1 MPFSLSSLSRLICLG
16 AALLLGQA
24 AVVQAA
30 EGDDAVP
37 SVAGKHISKAGILLF
52 TIDAPSHTA
61 STPPPTTSHLA
72 LGFCLETL
80 HEFFPEKHQ

>member
-1 MPFSLSSLSRLICLG
+1 M
-16 AALLLGQA
+16 
-24 AVVQAA
+24 
-30 EGDDAVP
+30 
-37 SVAGKHISKAGILLF
+37 AGKHISKAGILLF

>member
-37 SVAGKHISKAGILLF
+37 SLAGKRIAVSMTG
-52 TIDAPSHTA
+52 
-61 STPPPTTSHLA
+61 TSHYFDIKA
-72 LGFCLETL
+72 FQAQVDEIKRLGATTRTW
-80 HEFFPEKHQ
+80 